1 MVAFYYKLKNM
12 ISIDTV
18 YQRVLAI
25 LNKEQR
31 GYITPQEFNLK
42 ANQAQ
47 LEIFEQYFYDLQQFK
62 RMRDN
67 NTEYSNMVSLVDE
80 KISKFKTSGDLT
92 YSNNVFVF
100 PDNLH
105 KLGTIIYNN
114 IEVEK
119 VSANEILYYNQSP
132 LAAPTT
138 SRPTFVQNIDNTDGD
153 WGIKVY
159 PTTINSGVSCS
170 YVRRP
175 NEVIWS
181 YTEVDGVPLYNAN
194 NAIDFELHE
203 SDETNL
209 VIKILSYSGVIVRQ
223 LEVTE
228 VAEAKENKTVTQEK
242 S

>member
-1 MVAFYYKLKNM
+1 M

-67 NTEYSNMVSLVDE
+67 NTEYSNMVSLIDE
-80 KISKFKTSGDLT
+80 KISKFKTSGNLT
-92 YSNNVFVF
+92 YSNNVFTF
-100 PDNLH
+100 PADLH

-132 LAAPTT
+132 LAAPTA
-138 SRPTFVQNIDNTDGD
+138 SRPVFVQNIDNTAGD

-159 PTTINSGVSCS
+159 PTTITSGISCS
-170 YVRRP
+170 YVRKP
-175 NEVIWS
+175 NQVQWT

-203 SDETNL
+203 SDETSL

>member
-1 MVAFYYKLKNM
+1 M

-47 LEIFEQYFYDLQQFK
+47 AEIFEQYFYDLQQFK

-67 NTEYSNMVSLVDE
+67 NTEYSNMVKLVDE
-80 KISKFKTSGDLT
+80 KISKFKTSGTLT
-92 YSNNVFVF
+92 YSNNVFVL

-105 KLGTIIYNN
+105 KIGTVIYNN
-114 IEVEK
+114 NEVER
-119 VSANEILYYNQSP
+119 VDSREILYYLQSP

-138 SRPTFVQNIDNTDGD
+138 TRPVYIENIDNTAGA
-153 WGIKVY
+153 WGIKIY
-159 PTTINSGVSCS
+159 PTTITSGITST
-170 YVRRP
+170 YVRKP
-175 NEVIWS
+175 NEVEWS

-194 NAIDFELHE
+194 NSINFELHE
-203 SDETNL
+203 SDETSL
-209 VIKILSYSGVIVRQ
+209 VIKILSYSGIIIRQ

>member
-1 MVAFYYKLKNM
+1 M

-67 NTEYSNMVSLVDE
+67 NTEYSNMVKLIDE
-80 KISKFKTSGDLT
+80 KISKFKTSGGLT
-92 YSNNVFVF
+92 LSGGHFAF
-100 PDNLH
+100 PSNLH

-114 IEVEK
+114 TEVER
-119 VSANEILYYNQSP
+119 VDSREILYFNSAP

-138 SRPTFVQNIDNTDGD
+138 ARPVYVENIDNEVGN
-153 WGIKVY
+153 WGVKIY
-159 PTTINSGVSCS
+159 PNTILNGVTATYVRKPAEANWS
-170 YVRRP
+170 YV
-175 NEVIWS
+175 N
-181 YTEVDGVPLYNAN
+181 VDGVPLYNAN
-194 NAIDFELHE
+194 NSTNFEIHDSE
-203 SDETNL
+203 EANL
-209 VIKILSYSGVIVRQ
+209 VIKILAYSGVIVRE
-223 LEVTE
+223 LEITQ
-228 VAEAKENKTVTQEK
+228 VAEAKENKTVSQEK

>member
-1 MVAFYYKLKNM
+1 M

-47 LEIFEQYFYDLQQFK
+47 LETFEQYFYDLQQFK

-67 NTEYSNMVSLVDE
+67 NTEYSNMVHLIDE
-80 KISKFKTSGDLT
+80 KISKFKTAGNLT
-92 YSNNVFVF
+92 YSSNVFVL
-100 PDNLH
+100 PANLH
-105 KLGTIIYNN
+105 KLGTVIYNN

-119 VSANEILYYNQSP
+119 VAANEILYYNQSP
-132 LAAPTT
+132 LAAPTAT
-138 SRPTFVQNIDNTDGD
+138 RPVYVQDTNNENNN
-153 WGIKVY
+153 WGLKVY
-159 PTTINSGVSCS
+159 PTTIQSGVNCT
-170 YVRRP
+170 YVRKP

-194 NAIDFELHE
+194 NTVDFELHE
-203 SDETNL
+203 SEESSL

>member
-1 MVAFYYKLKNM
+1 M

-67 NTEYSNMVSLVDE
+67 NTEYSNMVKLVDE
-80 KISKFKTSGDLT
+80 KISKFKKTGTMTFSIGSFLMPND
-92 YSNNVFVF
+92 
-100 PDNLH
+100 LH
-105 KLGTIIYNN
+105 KLGTVIYNN
-114 IEVEK
+114 TEIEK
-119 VSANEILYYNQSP
+119 VDAKEVLYLNQSP
-132 LAAPTT
+132 LAAPTIT
-138 SRPTFVQNIDNTDGD
+138 HPIYVENIDNSSES

-159 PTTINSGVSCS
+159 PTSIISGVTCS
-170 YVRRP
+170 YVRKP
-175 NEVIWS
+175 NTVVWG
-181 YTEVDGVPLYNAN
+181 YTEVGGNALYNASN
-194 NAIDFELHE
+194 SINFELHE
-203 SDETNL
+203 SEEAEL
-209 VIKILSYSGVIVRQ
+209 VIKILSYSGIIIRELDITQ
-223 LEVTE
+223 L
-228 VAEAKENKTVTQEK
+228 AEAKENKTLTQEK